1 MKFCVMCNL
10 HFGVSGGFFQGA
22 KLRTLVYAIKM
33 CILLKSV
40 IKLSL
45 KLKLKIFDGLF
56 FKKDKS

>member
-1 MKFCVMCNL
+1 
-10 HFGVSGGFFQGA
+10 
-22 KLRTLVYAIKM
+22 M